1 MMDPKPWP
9 LAWPEGRP
17 RTPVVA
23 RKTSRF
29 DVSHNAACANLFAQ
43 IRQLGGGRAVI
54 STDMELRRDG
64 LPYANRPF
72 IDKGAAVYFHH
83 KGRRVAFACDR
94 WDRLA
99 CNIHAI
105 AKTIEALR
113 GIARWGTGDMLDVA
127 IQGFVAL
134 PPPAAGRKWW
144 DVLGVQQAAP
154 IEVIEASYRALA
166 KKAHPDAGGTA
177 AAWSEL
183 EAAIVEAR
191 SAGPRT

>member
-1 MMDPKPWP
+1 MDPQPRP

-17 RTPVVA
+17 RTPAGA

-29 DVSHNAACANLFAQ
+29 DVSHNQACANLFAQ

-64 LPYANRPF
+64 LPYAGQRV
-72 IDKGAAVYFHH
+72 DDTGAAVYFMH
-83 KGRRVAFACDR
+83 KGRWVAFACDR

-134 PPPAAGRKWW
+134 PPPAPKRKWW
-144 DVLGVQQAAP
+144 DVLGVQPGAP

-166 KKAHPDAGGTA
+166 KKAHPDKGGEATA
-177 AAWSEL
+177 WAEL
-183 EAAIVEAR
+183 EAAITEAR
-191 SAGPRT
+191 KEKP

>member
-1 MMDPKPWP
+1 MMDPLPWP

-17 RTPVVA
+17 RTPIGA
-23 RKTSRF
+23 RKESSFRIT
-29 DVSHNAACANLFAQ
+29 HNDACANLFQQ
-43 IRQLGGGRAVI
+43 IRLLGGGRAVI
-54 STDMELRRDG
+54 STDMELRKDG
-64 LPYANRPF
+64 LPFARQTVT
-72 IDKGAAVYFHH
+72 DMGVAVYFHH
-83 KGRRVAFACDR
+83 KGLWVCFACDR
-94 WDRLA
+94 WDRMA

-134 PPPAAGRKWW
+134 PPPAPQRKWW
-144 DVLGVQQAAP
+144 DVLGVRQGAP

-183 EAAIVEAR
+183 EAAISEAR
-191 SAGPRT
+191 KAVG

>member
-1 MMDPKPWP
+1 MDPQPWP

-17 RTPVVA
+17 RTPISG

-29 DVSHNAACANLFAQ
+29 DISHNAACANLLAQ

-64 LPYANRPF
+64 LPYAGQKVA
-72 IDKGAAVYFHH
+72 DTGAAVYFFH
-83 KGRRVAFACDR
+83 KGKWVCFGSDR

-105 AKTIEALR
+105 AKTIEAIR

-134 PPPAAGRKWW
+134 PPPAPKRKWW
-144 DVLGVQQAAP
+144 DVLAVQQAAP

-166 KKAHPDAGGTA
+166 KKAHPDAGGSA
-177 AAWSEL
+177 DAWAEL
-183 EAAIVEAR
+183 EAAIADAR
-191 SAGPRT
+191 KVIA

>member
-1 MMDPKPWP
+1 MMDPQPWP

-17 RTPVVA
+17 RTPVGA

-54 STDMELRRDG
+54 TSNMELRKDG
-64 LPYANRPF
+64 MPF
-72 IDKGAAVYFHH
+72 VRQNIADMGVAVYFRHM
-83 KGRRVAFACDR
+83 GCWVCFACDR

-105 AKTIEALR
+105 AKTIEAIR

-134 PPPAAGRKWW
+134 PPPVPVSKWW
-144 DVLGVQQAAP
+144 DVLGVQQSAP

-177 AAWSEL
+177 EAWSEL
-183 EAAIVEAR
+183 DAAIGEAR
-191 SAGPRT
+191 KAVG